1 MRVSLN
7 TLNTL
12 NTFPLFIY
20 LFILHIFSYMEMS
33 HTPLISNY
41 SILVKAA
48 LIRQKEG
55 QIRIICFTYAFIAV
69 TANIIQ

>member
-1 MRVSLN
+1 
-7 TLNTL
+7 
-12 NTFPLFIY
+12 
-20 LFILHIFSYMEMS
+20 MS
-33 HTPLISNY
+33 HTCLISNY